1 MTDPADIR
9 LLAALAELGKG
20 AVHEL
25 AAKVGMDPREV
36 AYRLVALSGSGLP
49 LLVGVESDPNGLRAA
64 ISGAPASWQR
74 PPGGYPGGPGSVPFP
89 AAAGPNAGPGT
100 AGQNLGGMPG
110 AAGPNPGGAAGPN
123 QGGMPG
129 AAGPNQSGMPGP
141 NQGGMPG
148 PMTSGQGAAPGA
160 GPASAGVPV
169 RGGAAGMPGA
179 QGSGPHPPG
188 PNGIPDSAGMPG
200 HSGPHPPGQHG
211 MPGPGTS
218 GAYPPGHTG
227 IPAGP
232 GQHGM
237 PGPGTS
243 AAYPPG
249 QTGIPAT
256 GPGPGVSGAYAP
268 GPAGISG
275 AYPPGPNGIPG
286 GPGVSGAYA
295 PGPNGIPAGPGVSGA
310 YAPGQTGMPPQV
322 PVGANVH
329 NGPSGPYPAPDPVV
343 STWGVPQ
350 TASWARGDEPRPA
363 AAPAKQGRI
372 GETMQSQGLEGE
384 QLSVQLLEVQDPA
397 DFLFGAAG
405 YRLEDGERAVVVH
418 TEITNRGPIPF
429 ASLPDNYLELVTDS
443 GETVAKAPVSLTSR
457 PPHKIGV
464 QPGETLGGHTVYVLP
479 TATRVVSV
487 RWSPRPE
494 PDERTLTWA
503 VD

>member
-74 PPGGYPGGPGSVPFP
+74 PQGGGYPGGPGSAPFP
-89 AAAGPNAGPGT
+89 AAGPG
-100 AGQNLGGMPG
+100 
-110 AAGPNPGGAAGPN
+110 
-123 QGGMPG
+123 QGGMP
-129 AAGPNQSGMPGP
+129 PGP
-141 NQGGMPG
+141 ASAPMASGPAAMPSG
-148 PMTSGQGAAPGA
+148 PAPN
-160 GPASAGVPV
+160 GPASAGVPG
-169 RGGAAGMPGA
+169 RGAQAPGMPGS
-179 QGSGPHPPG
+179 SGPHPPG
-188 PNGIPDSAGMPG
+188 QSGIPDSAGMPG

-218 GAYPPGHTG
+218 GAYPPGQTG
-227 IPAGP
+227 LPPGP
-232 GQHGM
+232 GQHGR

-243 AAYPPG
+243 GAYPPG
-249 QTGIPAT
+249 QNGI
-256 GPGPGVSGAYAP
+256 PGPGASGAYAP

-286 GPGVSGAYA
+286 GMSGAY
-295 PGPNGIPAGPGVSGA
+295 S
-310 YAPGQTGMPPQV
+310 PGQTGMPPAGV
-322 PVGANVH
+322 SVH
-329 NGPSGPYPAPDPVV
+329 NGPYPAPDPVV

-429 ASLPDNYLELVTDS
+429 ASLPDNYLELVADS
-443 GETVAKAPVSLTSR
+443 GETIAKAPVSLTSR

-479 TATRVVSV
+479 TATRVVAV